1 MDDSSPGLNVH
12 SNVRW
17 QLMFGEVTRGLS
29 GTSSVTLL
37 FLFILREIWLSEEY
51 LVFPGCGVG
60 KPCHSRSERDP
71 PLRVLDSR
79 KSWTFAE
86 NIKVYC

>member
-1 MDDSSPGLNVH
+1 
-12 SNVRW
+12 
-17 QLMFGEVTRGLS
+17 MFGEVTRGFS

-60 KPCHSRSERDP
+60 SLATPGRKGIRHLGFLTLESRGLLQKTSKCIVDTG
-71 PLRVLDSR
+71 LKD
-79 KSWTFAE
+79 
-86 NIKVYC
+86 

>member
-1 MDDSSPGLNVH
+1 
-12 SNVRW
+12 
-17 QLMFGEVTRGLS
+17 MFGEVTRGFS

-60 KPCHSRSERDP
+60 KPGHSRSEGGP
-71 PLRVLDSR
+71 PLRVFDSR
-79 KSWTFAE
+79 KSLTLQKTSKC
-86 NIKVYC
+86 IVDKGLKD

>member
-1 MDDSSPGLNVH
+1 MDDSSPWLNVH

-17 QLMFGEVTRGLS
+17 QRMFGEVTRGLS

-60 KPCHSRSERDP
+60 KPGHSRSEGGP
-71 PLRVLDSR
+71 PLGVLILESR
-79 KSWTFAE
+79 
-86 NIKVYC
+86 

>member
-1 MDDSSPGLNVH
+1 
-12 SNVRW
+12 
-17 QLMFGEVTRGLS
+17 MFGEVTRGFS
-29 GTSSVTLL
+29 GTSSATLL

-60 KPCHSRSERDP
+60 KPCHSRSEGDS